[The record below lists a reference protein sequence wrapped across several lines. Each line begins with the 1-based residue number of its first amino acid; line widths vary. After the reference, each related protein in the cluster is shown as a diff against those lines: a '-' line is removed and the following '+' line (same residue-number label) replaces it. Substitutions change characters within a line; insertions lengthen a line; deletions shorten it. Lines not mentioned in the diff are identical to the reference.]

1 MHDSAGRPETRVT
14 ANGKVIVLLLPEALG
29 AFSDAKLLARTL
41 KSRPAVRVLLC
52 LPDTSG
58 HHFIGMLK
66 EIGVETEILV
76 GDGVAKPAV
85 ERVFVLCALPSTER
99 KQLIE
104 FALTLSDFVL
114 VESKTTSVAVVSTA
128 KELGKERI
136 VPGEPLP
143 QPATSIAGSIVERL
157 DPEIPRP
164 LRARGLAGR
173 LEQLLLEFFAF
184 NWLKSKEGRA
194 ESRKRLRRCFARR
207 WPLDPYFAP
216 GAWRDLAPDA
226 EAKSDTC
233 EMVARFN
240 ALDRSALYGSYVHRD
255 LAWVAYFGAAL
266 AVLAAVAGHLTHR
279 VEWGIVELLTLI
291 VVGFSV
297 IGSRHMGLQDRWTA
311 CRFAAEQ
318 LRIARMSVP
327 LLVLPEP
334 LTTTDRAPANPD
346 HGSKEVK
353 LDFLALTEVKRIVR
367 DHGLPRLDPDLK
379 PAKAAEWLLLIV
391 NDQIV
396 YHNRNHRKLD
406 HAEHN
411 LRQWTRAIFVVALI
425 AVLAHFFVKG
435 AEWLLYFTAAAPAF
449 AAALHGT
456 GTRLGIVHRAA
467 LSLEA
472 DTELTRIKTLLT
484 DRKWDSA
491 NATEDWRELRRIA
504 YMATTAMGREN
515 TSWHGLVRRYQ
526 DDVP

>member
-1 MHDSAGRPETRVT
+1 MYGSVPQSEAQVAAGE
-14 ANGKVIVLLLPEALG
+14 KVIVLLLPEALG
-29 AFSDAKLLARTL
+29 NFSGTTLLAETL
-41 KSRPAVRVLLC
+41 KSRPSVRVLLC
-52 LPDTSG
+52 LPDASG

-66 EIGVETEILV
+66 EVGVETEILV
-76 GDGVAKPAV
+76 GDGVAKPTV
-85 ERVFVLCALPSTER
+85 EGIFVLCALPSTER

-136 VPGEPLP
+136 VPGEALP
-143 QPATSIAGSIVERL
+143 RPATSVAGSIVERL
-157 DPEIPRP
+157 DPELPRR
-164 LRARGLAGR
+164 LHARGLSGR
-173 LEQLLLEFFAF
+173 VEQFLLEFFAF

-194 ESRKRLRRCFARR
+194 ESRKRLRRCFAKR

-216 GAWRDLAPDA
+216 DGWLNLAPDA
-226 EAKSDTC
+226 AASDKS
-233 EMVARFN
+233 EIAARFN

-279 VEWGIVELLTLI
+279 VEWGIVELLTLV

-334 LTTTDRAPANPD
+334 LTTTDKPPAKPD
-346 HGSKEVK
+346 HGSEEVK
-353 LDFLALTEVKRIVR
+353 LDFLALAEVKRIVR
-367 DHGLPRLDPDLK
+367 DHSLPRLDPDLK

-391 NDQIV
+391 NDQIG

-406 HAEHN
+406 HAETN
-411 LRQWTRAIFVVALI
+411 LRRWTRGIFVVAVV
-425 AVLAHFFVKG
+425 AVLAHFFFAH

-491 NATEDWRELRRIA
+491 NVTEDWRELRRIA